1 MPRKNIPVVN
11 AMWNSVYGGV
21 EKKERSKCVS
31 FSVEKNNT
39 TDVCK
44 CNIAESL
51 TCNLHDGCSEMKHK
65 YFKLISKYFAN
76 HIFFKETDII
86 SHLNGNYDH
95 IAYCLESAAENIE
108 RLKKRKKEM
117 FKEELAECLS
127 KQQDAAI
134 PRVTMMDDYDPEWN
148 KFLSNWDNSLY
159 DYASAKKQ
167 QKHVKV
173 SLVKGG
179 ARGLDG
185 SLSYNNIHFMEILV
199 RLLENAQEIIFMDFI
214 MV

>member
-1 MPRKNIPVVN
+1 MPRKDIQFFNV
-11 AMWNSVYGGV
+11 MWKYDYGGV
-21 EKKERSKCVS
+21 EKKERSKRVS

-39 TDVCK
+39 SDVCK
-44 CNIAESL
+44 CDNVESL
-51 TCNLHDGCSEMKHK
+51 TCNLHDGCSEIKHK

-76 HIFFKETDII
+76 HLFFKERDII

-117 FKEELAECLS
+117 FKDELAECLS

-134 PRVTMMDDYDPEWN
+134 PRVVMMDDYDPEWN
-148 KFLSNWDNSLY
+148 KFLSKWDNSLY

-173 SLVKGG
+173 SLIKGG
-179 ARGLDG
+179 ARELDG
-185 SLSYNNIHFMEILV
+185 SLLYNNIHKMERLIG
-199 RLLENAQEIIFMDFI
+199 LLENAQEIIFMDFI